1 MNDIYQAQT
10 GLRANITKALGVI
23 IGVTGMLG
31 AFLVSLLKTPEGGL
45 SIKEKA
51 SDPWF
56 WVVWGVVF
64 FIAMA
69 VVMITYKTTKKEAKE
84 QPAFAATLKYYKEQK
99 DIAMQHIDVLPTFC
113 EEKNKEIYKM
123 IEREI
128 IESADI
134 VYSTYSPDNYY
145 QPIPKWKQ
153 KYFEI
158 RHITPPTDKP
168 YLAKWQAKR
177 LKLIQGIKINKLR
190 SRDLTQEY
198 AYSKNNAY
206 SFLPQDEKSNEK
218 SFLKSGAVNRAINT
232 FAFLLVGSLTFGVS
246 GWVSAITN
254 SLGIL
259 FAWFGAVIAANDY
272 VNNEL
277 RNRYISKGDLLSEF
291 NNTASKYTAPV
302 VEQVKEEKKDDK
314 GNNDNSAR
322 VPNILGD

>member
-10 GLRANITKALGVI
+10 GLKASITKALGVI

-56 WVVWGVVF
+56 WVIWAVVF
-64 FIAMA
+64 VIAMT
-69 VVMITYKTTKKEAKE
+69 VVTITYRTTKKEAKE
-84 QPAFAATLKYYKEQK
+84 QKTFVATLKYYKEQK
-99 DIAMQHIDVLPTFC
+99 DLAMKHIDGLPKFC

-128 IESADI
+128 IESADL
-134 VYSTYSPDNYY
+134 VYEKYKPENYY

-153 KYFEI
+153 IYYKMA
-158 RHITPPTDKP
+158 HITPANDKP
-168 YLAKWQAKR
+168 YLEPWQAKR
-177 LKLIQGIKINKLR
+177 LKLIKNIKIKKLR

-198 AYSKNNAY
+198 SYTKNSSY
-206 SFLPQDEKSNEK
+206 SFLPQDEKSNEH
-218 SFLKSGAVNRAINT
+218 SFLMSGAVNRALNT
-232 FAFLLVGSLTFGVS
+232 FAFLLVGSLTFGAS

-291 NNTASKYTAPV
+291 NNTAEKYI
-302 VEQVKEEKKDDK
+302 KEEKSDVD
-314 GNNDNSAR
+314 NNNNSGLS
-322 VPNILGD
+322 NTLGD